1 MSSVVSTGS
10 TDEGGS
16 TDGGPPWGSHRGD
29 DERDAIEADAAGD
42 AVARTVGVVVTH
54 FEQPAELART
64 LHALTRQTLAPD
76 QVVVSDDGSREA
88 PTVPAGVRLVRQE
101 DRGFRAAAARN
112 LGVAA
117 LGTDVVV
124 LLDADTTPEPGLVEA
139 LTRLPLRQPDLL
151 VVGRRRHAALAGL
164 PVDVDV
170 EVAGPAHE
178 LPEPAWL
185 REAYAASRD
194 LRDADDL
201 SARFVI
207 SAVMACSRWWF
218 EQLGG
223 FDEGFTAYGGE
234 DWELAHRSRLAGGL
248 LAHEPSAVAWH
259 DGPDAGERPRGE
271 KTAETAAIASRIGVP
286 GLAPRGLLGLAGRG
300 MPADRLL
307 APDPALKDRALLLAC
322 DAALAADPGARLLL
336 DGRQAAVLDGEPRV
350 LVHDGDPLA
359 AALASPARLL
369 VELHRPW
376 ELRAD
381 DWRALLSGDLPGVR
395 RDDDGPVTTTT
406 ELRVVRRA
414 RRWGVATPAPA
425 TGPAPGTPL
434 PDDRSLEA
442 WLGGWGG
449 PREG

>member
-1 MSSVVSTGS
+1 MSP
-10 TDEGGS
+10 DQHRP
-16 TDGGPPWGSHRGD
+16 PPWGTHRGD
-29 DERDAIEADAAGD
+29 EERDAIEAGPAP
-42 AVARTVGVVVTH
+42 ARTVGVVVTH
-54 FEQPAELART
+54 YEQPAELART
-64 LHALTRQTLAPD
+64 LHALSRQTLAPD
-76 QVVVSDDGSREA
+76 EVVVSDDGSREA
-88 PTVPAGVRLVRQE
+88 PLVPPGTRLVRQE

-112 LGVAA
+112 LGAAA
-117 LGTDVVV
+117 LSTDVVV
-124 LLDADTTPEPGLVEA
+124 FLDADTTPEPGLLEA
-139 LTRLPLRQPDLL
+139 LTRLPRRQPDLL

-164 PVDVDV
+164 PVDAPV
-170 EVAGPAHE
+170 ELAGPDHE

-201 SARFVI
+201 AARFVI

-218 EQLGG
+218 EELGG

-248 LAHEPSAVAWH
+248 LAHEPEAVAWH

-271 KTAETAAIASRIGVP
+271 KTAETAAVASRIGVP
-286 GLAPRGLLGLAGRG
+286 GLAPRGLLGLGGRAV
-300 MPADRLL
+300 PPDRLV
-307 APDPALKDRALLLAC
+307 APDAAFDDRALLLAC

-336 DGRQAAVLDGEPRV
+336 DSRQAAVLSGEPRV
-350 LVHDGDPLA
+350 LVHEGDPWA
-359 AALASPARLL
+359 TALASPARLL

-376 ELRAD
+376 ELGRAE
-381 DWRALLSGDLPGVR
+381 WRALLGGDLPGAR
-395 RDDDGPVTTTT
+395 AAGDGPVTTTT

-414 RRWGVATPAPA
+414 RRWGVAPPTP
-425 TGPAPGTPL
+425 TSGPAPGEPL

-449 PREG
+449 PREP